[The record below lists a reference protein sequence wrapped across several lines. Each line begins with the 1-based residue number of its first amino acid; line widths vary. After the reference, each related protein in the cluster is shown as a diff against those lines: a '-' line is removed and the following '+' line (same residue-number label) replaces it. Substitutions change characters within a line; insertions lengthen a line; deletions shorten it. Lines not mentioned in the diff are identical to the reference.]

1 MNKDK
6 WKDFEH
12 SGRIDDYLKYKGI
25 DPVVYMNCSGVNEKS
40 NAYNAQRNCDTGK
53 SSWRKGQVY

>member
-40 NAYNAQRNCDTGK
+40 NADNSQRNCDTGK

>member
-1 MNKDK
+1 MNNNK
-6 WKDFEH
+6 WASFEI

-25 DPVVYMNCSGVNEKS
+25 DPVVYMNCSGESEKS
-40 NAYNAQRNCDTGK
+40 NADNAQRDCDTGK